1 MSVAVPLKPLFMA
14 PQFVKVEFEETRQEP
29 GPHWDELENEIDFYL
44 NKLLQAY
51 GMEPTS
57 KKPAHPYRRKV
68 SLTES
73 GLTSIM
79 Q

>member
-1 MSVAVPLKPLFMA
+1 MSVKVPLKPLFMA
-14 PQFVKVEFEETRQEP
+14 PQFPKIQPRQEP
-29 GPHWDELENEIDFYL
+29 GVDLDQLEEEIDFYL
-44 NKLLQAY
+44 NRLLQAY

-57 KKPAHPYRRKV
+57 KKPARPYRRKV
-68 SLTES
+68 SISES